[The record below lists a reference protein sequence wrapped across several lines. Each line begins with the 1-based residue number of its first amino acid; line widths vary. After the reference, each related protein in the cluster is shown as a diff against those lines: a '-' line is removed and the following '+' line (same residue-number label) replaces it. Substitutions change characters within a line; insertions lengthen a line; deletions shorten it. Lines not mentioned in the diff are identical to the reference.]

1 MEKKQCKGKK
11 PCQQLPSY
19 CDGATRS
26 CCNHHYAIKRSS
38 VVDEESE
45 GVDPE
50 NGAPCQETDSIQ
62 HCKEENW
69 SHYHHCESYGDD
81 AVSQDKRLR
90 QPCDEREYEND
101 NGETVVYP
109 ALYLE
114 DCPGLDVREFN
125 TDFLEFLYT
134 KYMDYHSS
142 SVSNTEVA
150 EPEAFIDIH
159 SREHRNDLNENEVD
173 YISCGNSSFHSE
185 SSIGLSPENDVDILL
200 TSFSLL
206 VIGHSSSGASSLIG
220 SLQHNIIVQSDNE
233 WINHDVRM
241 SDSGQSVSDISF
253 SSSELSDGTYD
264 KMMTEDIRFD
274 SGLPMNTSLHS
285 STQSADYN
293 LKEQE
298 IKVNLDLLQTDPENQ
313 RKMLYDFDDKLMK
326 KQEDIS
332 FESEFLIDII
342 LLSSTHSVNSA
353 SKDQEDEQNLGLL
366 GEVEQNPEL
375 LLRVSE
381 IKRKMTYGFDNDNSD
396 TYNQLCQ
403 FEHNSKERK
412 RRNHEHL
419 VTDTSHENSILTT
432 EDTVSSISP
441 LDSGISYIMFYIIH
455 KKSSQKIITFHT
467 LEVKKDYQQK
477 TFCRLKSFGLPR
489 GLWLINH
496 LERLGLLTFHQITP
510 TVLIVEPALHG
521 LGGYFQQMAQGQRV
535 TVMDSMQYEWM
546 RVRSFWSF
554 PRNAG
559 VSYLQLARLGFYYT
573 GRVSETCCYSCGR
586 IYREWKEG
594 DDPVEIHRR
603 LSPNCPHLN
612 GQEVR
617 NRPIYPDINQQWPAI
632 PWDPFGDPGEGPRE
646 GEGRPDLAGA
656 ESSNRDTEQTSVED
670 NRSQPRGAEV
680 NVPVET
686 THDLPSL
693 EANPLSN
700 IAQPRPQHEP
710 EIGQQDLSQVETNPA
725 VLDST
730 PHIVPEAQTTMDL
743 SGSGSVSSEGTS
755 SRQSGGSD
763 RPAHHQD
770 PPAANP
776 GPQQQDAYRPDQS
789 LPRGVPRTDPRTQ
802 YMPRYPLYAGQEHR
816 AESFRNGWP
825 AYLNQTPHE
834 MASAGFYYAGNGDYC
849 RCYHCGGGLRN
860 WEPGDD
866 PWVEHARWF
875 PNCLFV
881 RQNKGERF
889 VRLVQQRQQNNRQN
903 EPPRQEPVLQL
914 PPANQPPTPPVEG
927 NRLQGQA
934 TPQSNQ
940 QSQQARS
947 LSPTD
952 QQSPGQGGA
961 AAAAAA
967 RQSAKEKTEAP
978 VDEMSLAAVESLKV
992 NGISSSRIHQA
1003 LQIWKKK
1010 RKKEYKITDITSS
1023 DLMQIIFDIEDEEN
1037 RRFTEASSQ
1046 FASALSLTSGDPV
1059 RGERSDGAGAQFSGT
1074 TSEAPSTD
1082 PEMAELVALQN
1093 EIEERTKKLMCSVCG
1108 ENEVTVAFI
1117 PCGHLVVC
1125 YQCAPAMI
1133 TCPNCRE
1140 PVKGSVKVFLM

>member
-1 MEKKQCKGKK
+1 MERRCSGGKELYK
-11 PCQQLPSY
+11 ELPWIF
-19 CDGATRS
+19 DGATTCRNN
-26 CCNHHYAIKRSS
+26 NHAILKPSD
-38 VVDEESE
+38 VDE
-45 GVDPE
+45 GYDGDDE
-50 NGAPCQETDSIQ
+50 NGF
-62 HCKEENW
+62 
-69 SHYHHCESYGDD
+69 HCEETSLIELCKGNEHQQRCHGECHCDD
-81 AVSQDKRLR
+81 AVEQEKLPQWCKKR
-90 QPCDEREYEND
+90 EHEND
-101 NGETVVYP
+101 DCEAVVYSDVD
-109 ALYLE
+109 LE
-114 DCPGLDVREFN
+114 DCSDLDLQDLRNDCCEWPYIESA
-125 TDFLEFLYT
+125 DH
-134 KYMDYHSS
+134 HSS

-159 SREHRNDLNENEVD
+159 SREHRSDLNENEVD
-173 YISCGNSSFHSE
+173 LISCANSSFQPVC
-185 SSIGLSPENDVDILL
+185 SICLSHKNHVDGF
-200 TSFSLL
+200 SFSLSSIN
-206 VIGHSSSGASSLIG
+206 IGHSLNDTTLSIG
-220 SLQHNIIVQSDNE
+220 SLQPYNIFQN
-233 WINHDVRM
+233 DVSIDYDIRM
-241 SDSGQSVSDISF
+241 SDSGQSRSEISFRF
-253 SSSELSDGTYD
+253 SSSELPEETDD
-264 KMMTEDIRFD
+264 KMMPKNVRFD
-274 SGLPMNTSLHS
+274 SGLSINTSLHS
-285 STQSADYN
+285 STHSADYN

-298 IKVNLDLLQTDPENQ
+298 IKVNLDLLQTDPENE
-313 RKMLYDFDDKLMK
+313 RKVLY
-326 KQEDIS
+326 DIS
-332 FESEFLIDII
+332 FDSEFLMNII
-342 LLSSTHSVNSA
+342 SLSSTHSVNSA
-353 SKDQEDEQNLGLL
+353 SKGQEDEQNLGLL
-366 GEVEQNPEL
+366 REVEQNPEL
-375 LLRVSE
+375 LQSDSE
-381 IKRKMTYGFDNDNSD
+381 IGRKMTYDFNKDKKAHFYSD
-396 TYNQLCQ
+396 ACDH
-403 FEHNSKERK
+403 FCHFKHNSKERK
-412 RRNHEHL
+412 KRNHEYL
-419 VTDTSHENSILTT
+419 VTGTSYENTLTT

-441 LDSGISYIMFYIIH
+441 LDSDISYIMFYIIH
-455 KKSSQKIITFHT
+455 KKSSQKIITFHN
-467 LEVKKDYQQK
+467 LEVKQDYQQK
-477 TFCRLKSFGLPR
+477 TFCRLKSFGLPIPR

-496 LERLGLLTFHQITP
+496 LERLGLLTLHQITP
-510 TVLIVEPALHG
+510 TVFIVEPALHG

-632 PWDPFGDPGEGPRE
+632 PWDPFGGPGEGPRE
-646 GEGRPDLAGA
+646 GEGTPDLEGA
-656 ESSNRDTEQTSVED
+656 ESSNRDTEQTSIED

-730 PHIVPEAQTTMDL
+730 PHIVPEAQTTVDP
-743 SGSGSVSSEGTS
+743 SGPGSVSSEGTS
-755 SRQSGGSD
+755 SRQSSGSD
-763 RPAHHQD
+763 RPAQHQD

-789 LPRGVPRTDPRTQ
+789 VPRGVPRTDPRTQ

-914 PPANQPPTPPVEG
+914 PPANQPPPPPVEG

-947 LSPTD
+947 LSPTG

-967 RQSAKEKTEAP
+967 ARQSAKENTEAP

-1003 LQIWKKK
+1003 LQIWKKQ
-1010 RKKEYKITDITSS
+1010 RKKEYKITDITSA

-1046 FASALSLTSGDPV
+1046 FASALSLTSAEAV

-1074 TSEAPSTD
+1074 TSEAPTPTD

-1093 EIEERTKKLMCSVCG
+1093 EIEERRKKLMCSVCG